1 MQRVAIVGDSP
12 AALSTAERLIA
23 AGLCVDLFC
32 ERPAPFGLLRRFAG
46 LSGAESAP
54 APCPKGTTPRLR
66 LIGNVRVGTGPDA
79 DISPTDLNQLSA
91 SGDRHLVLLELM
103 ARGLA
108 ITTWE
113 GLCRPAADI
122 EDWATVAAR
131 AQRAPVCF

>member
-1 MQRVAIVGDSP
+1 MQRVAIAGDSP

-79 DISPTDLNQLSA
+79 DISHTDLNQLSA

-103 ARGLA
+103 ARGVA

-113 GLCRPAADI
+113 GLCRPTADI